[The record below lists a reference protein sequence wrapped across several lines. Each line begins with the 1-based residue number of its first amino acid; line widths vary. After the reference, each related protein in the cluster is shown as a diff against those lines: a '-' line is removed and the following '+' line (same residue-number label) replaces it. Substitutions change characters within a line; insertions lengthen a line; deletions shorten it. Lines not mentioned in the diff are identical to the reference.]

1 MNTDK
6 MIKDFSYE
14 ESKKKPVEELSMF
27 ELILQIK
34 ELSDQIKKR
43 DKNEKSHS

>member
-6 MIKDFSYE
+6 MIEDFSYE

-27 ELILQIK
+27 DLVLQIK
-34 ELSDQIKKR
+34 ELSDQIKDG
-43 DKNEKSHS
+43 DKNE

>member
-6 MIKDFSYE
+6 MIENCSYE
-14 ESKKKPVEELSMF
+14 ESKRKPVEALSMF

>member
-14 ESKKKPVEELSMF
+14 ESKKKPVEELSML
-27 ELILQIK
+27 ELVFQIK
-34 ELSDQIKKR
+34 ELSDQIR
-43 DKNEKSHS
+43 EGDKNE